1 MAETT
6 FEEWKAINAPFAPL
20 YSAIEMRTDPEKPLL
35 LAHYTS
41 VAVVEQ
47 ILRHDEVWFA
57 NPLYMNDLEEMQ
69 AGLLVGTQLFPEF
82 AKAAGG
88 SDARAQILQEQYT
101 YFFQRMTAQHVLD
114 TYVFCLSEH
123 SPDDSDGKLSMWRE
137 YGSKG
142 NGAALVFNTARINYL
157 PHSPLIVAK
166 VAYKTRQERL
176 DAIRQTLTGWA
187 STTQASKL
195 PDDRLYIASHVALTL
210 LTSLALTTKH
220 KGFQEE
226 AEWRVVYLAERDS
239 VNYFK
244 SCKSYFVG
252 PRGVEPKLKLKFGVS
267 YHANGPGAPEGP
279 PPPPVSAGNLADIVE
294 FILLGPTTSS
304 PLAQAAFQRMLE
316 GVKPELVGKVLASSI
331 PLRPSS

>member
-1 MAETT
+1 MADAT
-6 FEEWKAINAPFAPL
+6 FDEWKAIIAPFDPL
-20 YSAIEMRTDPEKPLL
+20 YSAIELRTGPEKPLL

-41 VAVVEQ
+41 VSVVEQ
-47 ILRHDEVWFA
+47 ILRNDEVWFA
-57 NPLYMNDLEEMQ
+57 NPLYMNDLEEMR
-69 AGLLVGTQLFPEF
+69 AGLLMGTELFPEV
-82 AKAAGG
+82 AKVAGG
-88 SDARAQILQEQYT
+88 SEARAQILRQQYR
-101 YFFQRMTAQHVLD
+101 YFLQRMTAQHVLD

-123 SPDDSDGKLSMWRE
+123 SRDDHDGKLSMWRE

-157 PHSPLIVAK
+157 THSPLLVAK

-176 DAIRQTLTGWA
+176 DAIRQTLAGWA
-187 STTQASKL
+187 ATTQASSL

-210 LTSLALTTKH
+210 LTLLALTTKH
-220 KGFQEE
+220 RGFQEE

-244 SCKSYFVG
+244 TCKSYFVG
-252 PRGVEPKLKLKFGVS
+252 PRGVEPKLKLKFGVT
-267 YHANGPGAPEGP
+267 YQANASGAPGGP
-279 PPPPVSAGNLADIVE
+279 PPPPISAGKLADILE

-316 GVKPELVGKVLASSI
+316 GVKPELVGKVFASSI